1 MDEISMEHRMT
12 RVEKL
17 SEGNKRRIED
27 LEKDNKVLYELSS
40 SVMVM
45 AEQLKQLNTRFEQ
58 LDSSVQA
65 LRDKPGKAWDTVLK
79 TALTAI
85 VGGIIAYALVRLGL
99 K

>member
-1 MDEISMEHRMT
+1 MDEINMEHRLT

-45 AEQLKQLNTRFEQ
+45 AEQLKQLNTRFER

-79 TALTAI
+79 TALTAL
-85 VGGIIAYALVRLGL
+85 VGGLIAYALVRLGL

>member
-1 MDEISMEHRMT
+1 MDEINMEHRMT

-27 LEKDNKVLYELSS
+27 LEKDNKVLHDLAT
-40 SVMVM
+40 SVQVM
-45 AEQLKQLNTRFEQ
+45 AEQLKQINTRFER

-65 LRDKPGKAWDTVLK
+65 LREKPGKAWDTVLK
-79 TALTAI
+79 TALTAL
-85 VGGIIAYALVRLGL
+85 VGGLIAYALVRLGL

>member
-12 RVEKL
+12 RVEKI

-45 AEQLKQLNTRFEQ
+45 AEQLNTRFEQ

-79 TALTAI
+79 TALTAL
-85 VGGIIAYALVRLGL
+85 VGGLIAYALVRLGL

>member
-40 SVMVM
+40 SVMVLL
-45 AEQLKQLNTRFEQ
+45 QT
-58 LDSSVQA
+58 
-65 LRDKPGKAWDTVLK
+65 
-79 TALTAI
+79 
-85 VGGIIAYALVRLGL
+85 
-99 K
+99 

>member
-1 MDEISMEHRMT
+1 MDEINMEHRMT

-27 LEKDNKVLYELSS
+27 LEKDNKVLHELSS

-45 AEQLKQLNTRFEQ
+45 AEQLKQINERIAR
-58 LDSSVQA
+58 LDGSMQRVNERPA
-65 LRDKPGKAWDTVLK
+65 KWWDTLIK
-79 TALTAI
+79 SGLSAI
-85 VGGIIAYALVRLGL
+85 VGALIAAALLRLGL